1 MWGHCVFPR
10 APQIWLEK
18 ALSVAVAIF
27 ALLAVWSRWPY
38 GTYTI
43 LRFGLCAMSVYL
55 AVRSYAF
62 GQRAWVW
69 IGGITAALFNPFFPL
84 HLQRSQ
90 WRILDFGAAFVLA
103 LWAWKVCL
111 PEPEKP
117 AQPARPSSP
126 LQTTGSSQP
135 NEMLTVPDRVSPSR
149 KTRVL
154 VCDDEPAIAD
164 FIADTLE
171 GDDCETVVEYSGL
184 DAVYRAATFRPEI
197 ALLGFVMPK
206 MDGVE
211 AGMNLLKISPK
222 TKIVLITEQVP
233 PETLETLKGYGYNF
247 DAFPA
252 PFTAVGLWS
261 TVHRIVPCGCGSCTC
276 RVLSDALPQSV
287 AVVLGCSLWSGD
299 DIRYPK
305 SRRAL
310 CGYADAKG
318 RGYSRIDY

>member
-1 MWGHCVFPR
+1 LRWGQFVLGR
-10 APQIWLEK
+10 APQVWLEK
-18 ALSVAVAIF
+18 TLAFGIAVF
-27 ALLAVWSRWPY
+27 ALLAVWGRWPY
-38 GTYTI
+38 GMYTI
-43 LRFGLCAMSVYL
+43 LRFALCVMSVYL
-55 AVRSYAF
+55 AVRSYAV

-69 IGGITAALFNPFFPL
+69 TGGVTAALFNPFFPM

-103 LWAWKVCL
+103 LWAWKVRI
-111 PEPEKP
+111 PESEQH
-117 AQPARPSSP
+117 QPSQPSP
-126 LQTTGSSQP
+126 PVQTTELGQP
-135 NEMLTVPDRVSPSR
+135 NKLLEVENVRSPSR

-164 FIADTLE
+164 FVADTLKGE
-171 GDDCETVVEYSGL
+171 DCETVVEYSGL
-184 DAVYRAATFRPEI
+184 DAVYRAATFRPDV

-252 PFTAVGLWS
+252 PFTAEDLRAMIFVWS
-261 TVHRIVPCGCGSCTC
+261 CE
-276 RVLSDALPQSV
+276 
-287 AVVLGCSLWSGD
+287 
-299 DIRYPK
+299 
-305 SRRAL
+305 
-310 CGYADAKG
+310 
-318 RGYSRIDY
+318 